1 MEALIL
7 TIVFFTLAT
16 LGLGVWWFSADR
28 VGKRRLQ
35 SVESTPIG
43 SAAEGALVK
52 VTGALALADHPE
64 LEGPLTGRR
73 CVGYVVEVKERT
85 QSGAK
90 ANWDTIVMT
99 EDAVTFIVEDAT
111 GRALVRAAG
120 AHLVLV
126 RDGHVHSGALSD
138 HAERTRAFLMR
149 HGTESE
155 NVLRMK
161 KALRYEEGVL
171 EQGEEVS
178 ILGIASWEPVPAPLR
193 RAGDGVD
200 AKWLVLSAPSGAQLT
215 ISDDPSTI

>member
-1 MEALIL
+1 MEAVIL
-7 TIVFFTLAT
+7 TIVFFVLAA
-16 LGLGVWWFSADR
+16 LGLGVWWFSSDR

-35 SVESTPIG
+35 SVESTPIE

-52 VTGALALADHPE
+52 VTGTLSLADHPE

-99 EDAVTFIVEDAT
+99 EDAVAFVVEDAT
-111 GRALVRAAG
+111 GRALVKAAG

-138 HAERTRAFLMR
+138 HAERAKDFLMR
-149 HGTESE
+149 QGTESE
-155 NVLRMK
+155 NVLRLK

-178 ILGIASWEPVPAPLR
+178 ILGVANWEPVPATLR
-193 RAGDGVD
+193 RDGDATD
-200 AKWLVLSAPSGAQLT
+200 AKWLVLSAPSNGQLT
-215 ISDDPSTI
+215 ISDDPTTI